1 MYTLISDGRNSI
13 PLLVI
18 LLLSFVSFGCA
29 TTGQTEGELAST
41 SDLVQ
46 ELESEGIS
54 LYRSGVPSNVTYT
67 VTGEEYDVGRG
78 GTLQIY
84 EYPTENQAALDAM
97 GTEGGSPAAAR
108 VYQSGNLIAVYIG
121 NSQSVRSTLAS
132 TMGPAIY

>member
-1 MYTLISDGRNSI
+1 MYMLKSVGRNSLPFI
-13 PLLVI
+13 VI
-18 LLLSFVSFGCA
+18 LLISFAGFGCA
-29 TTGQTEGELAST
+29 TTGQTEGDLAST

-54 LYRSGVPSNVTYT
+54 LYRSGVPSNVTFT

-97 GTEGGSPAAAR
+97 GTEGGSPDAAR
-108 VYQSGNLIAVYIG
+108 VYQSGNLVVVYIG
-121 NSQSVRSTLAS
+121 NSQSVRSTLSS
-132 TMGPAIY
+132 TMGPEIY